1 MALPAHLAHIDR
13 LIDLLVDAVARELE
27 AGTDV
32 ETPRDTTPAASTH
45 HHHDHEQHDNRYTSL
60 ASGATL

>member
-1 MALPAHLAHIDR
+1 MALPAHLAHIDS

-27 AGTDV
+27 AGADV
-32 ETPRDTTPAASTH
+32 ETPPDATPAALIQQVQ
-45 HHHDHEQHDNRYTSL
+45 EQHSNGHTSR